1 MNSQKFYYGED
12 IIEKTR
18 DYQLPT
24 QITSIARSKSENRRL
39 IKQITKTS
47 NSPNSKSQL
56 SGYNNITEYNQNT
69 IGQDRIMKRRTL
81 ILQKELPNQDTSNGL
96 LSSQTKIKIFKAPFK
111 KIQTSIDKT
120 QSFNNNNNHN
130 YNNNKMQSHLES
142 FDNEQQFINSLLQKD
157 QKPERIDKLIKI
169 RLAKSQMTIHS
180 HQRSQQTE
188 ISIEKQK
195 LPTQSS
201 IRRESQRDQRDK
213 KSVELKH
220 HIYKLLL
227 AFEDTCQI
235 WKGKNKLENFLDN
248 EQKFV
253 GFMNFTYNLT
263 NLPLNIEGL
272 EQMFKGTKYV
282 LKTLKPYIPQSLE
295 KLIFEDQECQKFR
308 QLTFQYQ
315 IFYILNNHSELI
327 DTFTNQSIRFM
338 VRQSKECIDLQ
349 HNIEKQF
356 LNKNQNDMENI
367 QSIFEKQFNQPY
379 QTLLN
384 EARSFCNL
392 VIEYDYVK
400 QLYCF
405 CIKVQDA
412 LSQKIQQ
419 EANKKQ
425 VYEKGF
431 DFKTALSK
439 IKAKD
444 INHEK
449 LFAQLIPKKHEII
462 DKLDK
467 FESKFGRIESISNMQ
482 REQAKLADMKH
493 NQLYEKILKLQKQM
507 E

>member
-12 IIEKTR
+12 IIEKSR
-18 DYQLPT
+18 DYQLST

-39 IKQITKTS
+39 MKQITKTS

-56 SGYNNITEYNQNT
+56 SAFNNITEYNQNS
-69 IGQDRIMKRRTL
+69 IGQERIMKRRTL
-81 ILQKELPNQDTSNGL
+81 ILQKELHNQDSSGAL
-96 LSSQTKIKIFKAPFK
+96 LSSQTKIKIIKAPFK
-111 KIQTSIDKT
+111 KIQTSIEKT
-120 QSFNNNNNHN
+120 QPCNNNK
-130 YNNNKMQSHLES
+130 KMQSHLDS
-142 FDNEQQFINSLLQKD
+142 FDNEQQFLKSLLQKD

-169 RLAKSQMTIHS
+169 RLAKSQMTLHS

-188 ISIEKQK
+188 VSIDKQK

-201 IRRESQRDQRDK
+201 IRRESQRELRDK
-213 KSVELKH
+213 KSVELKQH
-220 HIYKLLL
+220 MYKLLL

-235 WKGKNKLENFLDN
+235 WNGKNKLENLLDN
-248 EQKFV
+248 DQKFV
-253 GFMNFTYNLT
+253 GFMNLTYNLT

-308 QLTFQYQ
+308 PLTFQYQ
-315 IFYILNNHSELI
+315 VFYILNNHSELI
-327 DTFTNQSIRFM
+327 DTFANQTIRLM
-338 VRQSKECIDLQ
+338 ARSSKECNDLQ
-349 HNIEKQF
+349 HFIEKQF
-356 LNKNQNDMENI
+356 LNRNQNDVEYI
-367 QSIFEKQFNQPY
+367 QGLFEKQFNQPY
-379 QTLLN
+379 QSLLN

-392 VIEYDYVK
+392 AIEYEYVK

-405 CIKVQDA
+405 CTKVQDA

-425 VYEKGF
+425 VYDKGF

-439 IKAKD
+439 IKSKD

-449 LFAQLIPKKHEII
+449 LFAQLVPKKHEII

-467 FESKFGRIESISNMQ
+467 FESKFGRIESISNVQ

-493 NQLYEKILKLQKQM
+493 NQLYERILKLQKQM